1 MATLVKVRLFARL
14 SDLAGIRETEIELAK
29 EGTVTD
35 VFRMLC
41 SRYPELSDYKERLM
55 FAVNAEYVD
64 SSFTL
69 KGGEEV
75 ALIPPVSGGD
85 RVGSCDAA

>member
-1 MATLVKVRLFARL
+1 M
-14 SDLAGIRETEIELAK
+14 TE
-29 EGTVTD
+29 

-41 SRYPELSDYKERLM
+41 SRYPELSDYGERLM

-64 SSFTL
+64 SSFIL

-75 ALIPPVSGGD
+75 ALIPPVSGGG
-85 RVGSCDAA
+85 RVGRCDAA

>member
-1 MATLVKVRLFARL
+1 MTTLVKVRLFARL
-14 SDLAGIRETEIELAK
+14 SDLAGTRETEIELV
-29 EGTVTD
+29 EQITVTD
-35 VFRMLC
+35 LFWSLC
-41 SRYPELSDYKERLM
+41 SRYPELSDYRERLM

-64 SSFTL
+64 ASFIL

>member
-29 EGTVTD
+29 EGTVAE

-41 SRYPELSDYKERLM
+41 SRYPDLSDYGERLM

-64 SSFTL
+64 PTFVL